1 MLKGKRKPKHL
12 KNVWIYNMQET
23 SSEPTVFGVLFIVK
37 KENHD
42 RSRVRLLGI
51 WTKDFGR

>member
-23 SSEPTVFGVLFIVK
+23 SSEPTVFGKLFIVK